1 MANGYY
7 NETKKV
13 KLAEKDQSIW
23 RVRQRPGDRKLRSLG
38 GEMFGFHLACAWKS
52 LKVCE

>member
-23 RVRQRPGDRKLRSLG
+23 RVRQGQETESLG
-38 GEMFGFHLACAWKS
+38 VLVGKCWDFI
-52 LKVCE
+52 